1 MTTESSAGQA
11 GTARDH
17 PEPPADGLTPEPA
30 RRLSPTARWLWRAQ
44 GLIATAVAMG
54 ISGALRSD
62 APGGSAWMLL
72 PVAVFAIGVV
82 AVPELR
88 WSRWRYE
95 VRDEE
100 IDLRHGT
107 LSITRTLIP
116 MLRVQHVDTTRGPL
130 DQLLGLATVV
140 VHTAA
145 GRTTIPALD
154 DEYAGRLRD
163 QIARLART
171 ADEL

>member
-1 MTTESSAGQA
+1 MT
-11 GTARDH
+11 H
-17 PEPPADGLTPEPA
+17 EPTPPGPTPEPA

-44 GLIATAVAMG
+44 GALATGIALVL
-54 ISGALRSD
+54 SGTLRSEL
-62 APGGSAWMLL
+62 PGGAVWMLL
-72 PVAVFAIGVV
+72 PVAAFAVGVV

-95 VRDEE
+95 IRDQE

-107 LSITRTLIP
+107 VTITRTLIP

-145 GRTTIPALD
+145 GKTTIPALD

-163 QIARLART
+163 QIATLART

>member
-1 MTTESSAGQA
+1 MI
-11 GTARDH
+11 
-17 PEPPADGLTPEPA
+17 PPAPTPEPS

-44 GLIATAVAMG
+44 GLIATGAALALSSAM
-54 ISGALRSD
+54 RSEGS
-62 APGGSAWMLL
+62 GGSLWLLL
-72 PVAVFAIGVV
+72 PVAAFAVGVV
-82 AVPELR
+82 AIPELR

-107 LSITRTLIP
+107 VTITRTLIP

-145 GRTTIPALD
+145 GRTTIPALVD
-154 DEYAGRLRD
+154 RKSVV
-163 QIARLART
+163 
-171 ADEL
+171 

>member
-1 MTTESSAGQA
+1 M
-11 GTARDH
+11 
-17 PEPPADGLTPEPA
+17 TPEPS

-44 GLIATAVAMG
+44 GLIATVPALVVG
-54 ISGALRSD
+54 GALRSE
-62 APGGSAWMLL
+62 PGGGAWLLL
-72 PVAVFAIGVV
+72 PVVVLLAGAVVI
-82 AVPELR
+82 PELR
-88 WSRWRYE
+88 WRRWRYE

-107 LSITRTLIP
+107 VTVTRTLIP

-145 GRTTIPALD
+145 GRTTIPAIENED
-154 DEYAGRLRD
+154 AGRLRD
-163 QIARLART
+163 HIATLART

>member
-1 MTTESSAGQA
+1 M
-11 GTARDH
+11 
-17 PEPPADGLTPEPA
+17 TPEPS
-30 RRLSPTARWLWRAQ
+30 RRLASTARWLWRAQ
-44 GLIATAVAMG
+44 GLGVTVAALIAAGVLSEQVGGAV
-54 ISGALRSD
+54 
-62 APGGSAWMLL
+62 WMLL
-72 PVAVFAIGVV
+72 PFVVAVVAIGL
-82 AVPELR
+82 VPELR
-88 WSRWRYE
+88 WARWRYE

-107 LSITRTLIP
+107 VRITRTLVP

-163 QIARLART
+163 RIAALART
-171 ADEL
+171 ADDL

>member
-1 MTTESSAGQA
+1 MT
-11 GTARDH
+11 H
-17 PEPPADGLTPEPA
+17 EPGEPRTTPEPS

-44 GLIATAVAMG
+44 GLIASVAALLV
-54 ISGALRSD
+54 SSALRSG
-62 APGGSAWMLL
+62 APGGSAWLLL
-72 PVAVFAIGVV
+72 PVAVFALGVL

-88 WSRWRYE
+88 WARWRYE

-107 LSITRTLIP
+107 VTITRTLIP

-130 DQLLGLATVV
+130 DQILGLATVV

-145 GRTTIPALD
+145 GRTTIPALEND
-154 DEYAGRLRD
+154 YAARLRD
-163 QIARLART
+163 QIATLART

>member
-1 MTTESSAGQA
+1 V
-11 GTARDH
+11 
-17 PEPPADGLTPEPA
+17 TPEPA

-44 GLIATAVAMG
+44 GLIATVA
-54 ISGALRSD
+54 ALFVSR
-62 APGGSAWMLL
+62 ALPGGAVWILL
-72 PVAVFAIGVV
+72 PVVVFAIGVV
-82 AVPELR
+82 AIPELR

-107 LSITRTLIP
+107 LTITRTLIP

-163 QIARLART
+163 QIATLART

>member
-1 MTTESSAGQA
+1 MTTE
-11 GTARDH
+11 
-17 PEPPADGLTPEPA
+17 PAVTPEPA
-30 RRLSPTARWLWRAQ
+30 RRLSDTARWLWRVQ
-44 GLIATAVAMG
+44 GLIATVVAIVVAG
-54 ISGALRSD
+54 IGTDGARSPLW
-62 APGGSAWMLL
+62 ALL
-72 PVAVFAIGVV
+72 PILAFAIGVV
-82 AVPELR
+82 AIPELR

-107 LSITRTLIP
+107 FTITRTLIP

-145 GRTTIPALD
+145 GKTTIPALD
-154 DEYAGRLRD
+154 NLYAGRLRD

>member
-1 MTTESSAGQA
+1 V
-11 GTARDH
+11 
-17 PEPPADGLTPEPA
+17 TPEPA

-44 GLIATAVAMG
+44 GLIGTVAALFV
-54 ISGALRSD
+54 SRALPDGAF
-62 APGGSAWMLL
+62 WILL
-72 PVAVFAIGVV
+72 PVVVFAIGVV
-82 AVPELR
+82 AIPELR

-107 LSITRTLIP
+107 LTITRTLIP

-154 DEYAGRLRD
+154 DEYAARLRD
-163 QIARLART
+163 QIATLART

>member
-1 MTTESSAGQA
+1 VTTEPSSAQ
-11 GTARDH
+11 
-17 PEPPADGLTPEPA
+17 PEAAPTPEPA

-44 GLIATAVAMG
+44 GAIATAVALA
-54 ISGALRSD
+54 ISRA
-62 APGGSAWMLL
+62 APGGAVWLLL
-72 PVAVFAIGVV
+72 PIVVFAIGVV

-107 LSITRTLIP
+107 ISITRTLIP

-163 QIARLART
+163 RIAALART
-171 ADEL
+171 ADDL

>member
-1 MTTESSAGQA
+1 MTA
-11 GTARDH
+11 
-17 PEPPADGLTPEPA
+17 EPPVTPEPA

-44 GLIATAVAMG
+44 GLIATFL
-54 ISGALRSD
+54 ALIIAGVVRSD
-62 APGGSAWMLL
+62 GPGGAAWLLL
-72 PVAVFAIGVV
+72 PVAAFALGVV

-95 VRDEE
+95 VRDQE

-107 LSITRTLIP
+107 VTVTRTLIP

-130 DQLLGLATVV
+130 DQLFGLATVV

-145 GRTTIPALD
+145 GETTIPALD
-154 DEYAGRLRD
+154 EEDAGRLRD
-163 QIARLART
+163 RIATLART
-171 ADEL
+171 ADDL

>member
-1 MTTESSAGQA
+1 M
-11 GTARDH
+11 ARNTRTDVTDAPTP
-17 PEPPADGLTPEPA
+17 PEPTPEPA

-44 GLIATAVAMG
+44 GLIATVAALLLAGAV
-54 ISGALRSD
+54 RD
-62 APGGSAWMLL
+62 EAPGGSVWLLL
-72 PVAVFAIGVV
+72 PVAAFAIGVV

-107 LSITRTLIP
+107 VTITRTLIP

-163 QIARLART
+163 QIATLART

>member
-1 MTTESSAGQA
+1 M
-11 GTARDH
+11 ARPGPDR
-17 PEPPADGLTPEPA
+17 DG
-30 RRLSPTARWLWRAQ
+30 RRPRRQ
-44 GLIATAVAMG
+44 R
-54 ISGALRSD
+54 LRCAAE
-62 APGGSAWMLL
+62 APGGSLWLLL
-72 PVAVFAIGVV
+72 PVAAFAVGVV

-107 LSITRTLIP
+107 VTITRTLIP

-145 GRTTIPALD
+145 GRTTIPGARRRVRRAAARPD
-154 DEYAGRLRD
+154 RD
-163 QIARLART
+163 AR
-171 ADEL
+171 ADRR

>member
-1 MTTESSAGQA
+1 M
-11 GTARDH
+11 
-17 PEPPADGLTPEPA
+17 TPEPN
-30 RRLSPTARWLWRAQ
+30 RRLSSSARWLWRTQ
-44 GLIATAVAMG
+44 GLIATLAAF
-54 ISGALRSD
+54 ILATALSNGAL
-62 APGGSAWMLL
+62 WLL
-72 PVAVFAIGVV
+72 VPVAVFAIGVV
-82 AVPELR
+82 AIPELR

-107 LSITRTLIP
+107 LTITRTLIP

-130 DQLLGLATVV
+130 DQILGLATVV

-154 DEYAGRLRD
+154 DEYAGRMRD

>member
-1 MTTESSAGQA
+1 MT
-11 GTARDH
+11 
-17 PEPPADGLTPEPA
+17 PEPPVTPEPA

-44 GLIATAVAMG
+44 GALAAF
-54 ISGALRSD
+54 GALLLAGVARPS
-62 APGGSAWMLL
+62 APGGSVWLLL
-72 PVAVFAIGVV
+72 PALVFVV
-82 AVPELR
+82 AACLVPELR

-95 VRDEE
+95 IRDEE

-107 LSITRTLIP
+107 VTITRTLIP

-130 DQLLGLATVV
+130 DQVLGLATVV

-145 GRTTIPALD
+145 GKTTIPALD

>member
-1 MTTESSAGQA
+1 V
-11 GTARDH
+11 
-17 PEPPADGLTPEPA
+17 TPEPA

-44 GLIATAVAMG
+44 GLIATVA
-54 ISGALRSD
+54 ALFVSR
-62 APGGSAWMLL
+62 AMPGGAVWILL
-72 PVAVFAIGVV
+72 PVVVFAIGVV
-82 AVPELR
+82 AIPELR

-107 LSITRTLIP
+107 LTITRTLIP

-140 VHTAA
+140 IHTAA

-163 QIARLART
+163 RIAALART
-171 ADEL
+171 ADDL

>member
-1 MTTESSAGQA
+1 MT
-11 GTARDH
+11 H
-17 PEPPADGLTPEPA
+17 EPPPHLAAPAPAGERPLTPEPA
-30 RRLSPTARWLWRAQ
+30 RRLSSTARWLWRAQ
-44 GLIATAVAMG
+44 GALAAFAALIATGV
-54 ISGALRSD
+54 LRSN
-62 APGGSAWMLL
+62 APGGAVWLLL
-72 PVAVFAIGVV
+72 PVVVFGIG
-82 AVPELR
+82 ACLVPELR

-95 VRDEE
+95 IRDEE

-107 LSITRTLIP
+107 VTITRTLIP

-130 DQLLGLATVV
+130 DQLFGLATVV

-154 DEYAGRLRD
+154 EDYAGRLRD
-163 QIARLART
+163 QIATLART